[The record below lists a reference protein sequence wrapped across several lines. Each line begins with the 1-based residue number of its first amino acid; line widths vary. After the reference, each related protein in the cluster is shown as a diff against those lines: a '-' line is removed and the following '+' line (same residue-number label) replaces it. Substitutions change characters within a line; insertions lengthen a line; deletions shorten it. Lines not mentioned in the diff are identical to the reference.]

1 MIPRPLGALDVE
13 GMFVLVGSDSTWDSS
28 PASIVSRVGTRLNV
42 PARDVGLLG
51 SSGACVDVGG
61 AEPGLLSG

>member
-1 MIPRPLGALDVE
+1 M
-13 GMFVLVGSDSTWDSS
+13 LVGSDSTWDSS